1 MNTTRT
7 KRQEQAA
14 TRREQLVQAA
24 LQLFSEHG
32 YRDTSVRD
40 IARAVGV
47 NEALLYH
54 YFNSKA
60 DLFQAVLTRYAP
72 FRAAGAFLSTSA
84 YPPEQRSLDDA
95 LQAFGRE
102 FLARLRQ
109 YQAFV
114 ITILTESATNPEL
127 GAILGEFLHTT
138 GDEITQFLASYQA
151 AGEIDPQLP
160 IEAASRVLQGSLL
173 FHFFAQALHIP
184 STPEADDKALS
195 DLTSTL
201 LSGLRPR

>member
-1 MNTTRT
+1 MNAPRT

-14 TRREQLVQAA
+14 ARREQLVQTA
-24 LQLFSEHG
+24 LLLFSENG
-32 YRDTSVRD
+32 YRNTSVRD

-60 DLFQAVLTRYAP
+60 DLFQAVLAQYAP
-72 FRAAGAFLSTSA
+72 FRAVGAFLNTSA
-84 YPPEQRSLDDA
+84 HPPAQRSLDDA

-109 YQAFV
+109 HRTFV
-114 ITILTESATNPEL
+114 ITMLSESATNPEL

-138 GDEITQFLASYQA
+138 GEDITHFLAEYRA
-151 AGEIDPQLP
+151 AGRIAPQLP

-173 FHFFAQALHIP
+173 FHFFAEALQKP
-184 STPEADDKALS
+184 SSPDEEDKALR
-195 DLTSTL
+195 DLVSAL
-201 LSGLRPR
+201 LSGLEPR